1 VQCASSPE
9 IVLADMHINMLGRWA
24 PKFQAAD
31 LNRWEEI
38 VEKAAKSVKRMWIE
52 DIEFDKDTVINV
64 RELSAKLGYSQT
76 FLAYLP
82 AFKTQKWTYHNVLT
96 TMHRASIHKLALKL
110 SQNRTDHYLSH
121 YNGACR
127 QVEKKLT
134 DSQCQRY
141 KVMAKEWSEK
151 NCPQKCRNGIHMAM
165 ILAD

>member
-1 VQCASSPE
+1 
-9 IVLADMHINMLGRWA
+9 MHINMLGRWA

-64 RELSAKLGYSQT
+64 RELSAYS
-76 FLAYLP
+76 P
-82 AFKTQKWTYHNVLT
+82 AFETQKWTYHDVLT